1 MEAPVV
7 KQPSTPVPDRR
18 QLSMPENET
27 FVYEFNATD
36 ADGDTLSYSI
46 ENSKDS
52 QFFQI
57 NTITGVLNFI
67 TARDYENP
75 EDNNTDNVYELIVS
89 VSDGNASASLNLFVK
104 VLDKYEPSKENHTVE
119 LNATVGLEMIWVEPG
134 TFTMGQAGLIEPL
147 QQVTQTHGFYLG
159 KYEVTKPS
167 MRR

>member
-1 MEAPVV
+1 M
-7 KQPSTPVPDRR
+7 R
-18 QLSMPENET
+18 LI
-27 FVYEFNATD
+27 
-36 ADGDTLSYSI
+36 LYSI

-67 TARDYENP
+67 TARDCENP

-119 LNATVGLEMIWVEPG
+119 LNATVGLEMIWLEPG
-134 TFTMGQAGLIEPL
+134 TFMMGSPETEANRSTDETQH
-147 QQVTQTHGFYLG
+147 QVTLTRGFYLG
-159 KYEVTKPS
+159 KYEVTQAQYEAVMTGNSNGLSPLRVIGKQS
-167 MRR
+167 ESG